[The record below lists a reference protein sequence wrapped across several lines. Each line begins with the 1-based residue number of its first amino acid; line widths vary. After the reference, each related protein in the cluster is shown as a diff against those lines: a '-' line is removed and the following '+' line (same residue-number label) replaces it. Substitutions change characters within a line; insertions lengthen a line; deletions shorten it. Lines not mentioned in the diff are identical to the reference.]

1 MTNSPRRVLLAD
13 PLYHV
18 HSILH
23 YRAALGSVGFEDAQ
37 ITVLTSVL
45 SDEEAQRVKTFS
57 QSHPR
62 LTVRLLEHH
71 QPINGRVMC
80 WRYFYHAMREVEK
93 MLAQEHFDYVI
104 YIMADHMLPFLA
116 LPMARLW
123 FPRHFAVGIRGLL
136 FWHNGLRQTAT
147 TSRRKRVEMLDRWI
161 LGRALRS
168 GAFRRMANLDRE
180 SARRARALEKT
191 PLSVEGIDPVDIPES
206 DRPRARAKFALAPE
220 DFAFVMFGALD
231 DRKGVI
237 ETLEVIRD
245 TPLPHE
251 RIVVLIGG
259 RAVPEFLTRLEAVIR
274 TCPYRVVLHN
284 RFISDEDLPDY
295 FAAADCVVCAYRNFT
310 ASSGVL
316 LHGAS
321 SGNLA
326 IVSSGGVMEEAVRE
340 FGFGEVV
347 SLGDRPAFGAG
358 LQRLLKLTPEERA
371 KMSEGA
377 LAYARARDSRLYM
390 TQFLTPEELEHEKR
404 VS

>member
-1 MTNSPRRVLLAD
+1 MNSPRRVLVVD

-18 HSILH
+18 HSILY

-37 ITVLTSVL
+37 FTVITSVL
-45 SDEEAQRVKTFS
+45 SDEEAQRVEAFR
-57 QSHPR
+57 QFHPR
-62 LTVRLLEHH
+62 LAVRMLGHH
-71 QPINGRVMC
+71 EPISGRVQC
-80 WRYFYHAMREVEK
+80 WRYFFHAMRQVEK
-93 MLAQEHFDYVI
+93 TLAQEHFDYVI
-104 YIMADHMLPFLA
+104 YMMADHMLPFLA
-116 LPMARLW
+116 LPLARLW
-123 FPRHFAVGIRGLL
+123 FPYHFAVGIRGLL
-136 FWHNGLRQTAT
+136 FWHNGLRPIAVTP
-147 TSRRKRVEMLDRWI
+147 RRKMVEMLDRWF
-161 LGRALRS
+161 LRRALRS
-168 GAFRRMANLDRE
+168 GAFRRAAYLDRE
-180 SARRARALEKT
+180 CGRRARALEKT
-191 PLSVEGIDPVDIPES
+191 PVSVEGIDPVDIPES
-206 DRPRARAKFALAPE
+206 DRTRARAKFAFAPE
-220 DFAFVMFGALD
+220 DFVFVMFGSLE
-231 DRKGVI
+231 DRKGII

-251 RIVVLIGG
+251 RIVVLMGG
-259 RAVPEFLTRLEAVIR
+259 RAVPEFFPRLEAVIR

-295 FAAADCVVCAYRNFT
+295 FAAADCVACAYRNFT

-347 SLGDRPAFGAG
+347 SLDDRPAYGAS

-390 TQFLTPEELEHEKR
+390 TQFLTPEELEREKR